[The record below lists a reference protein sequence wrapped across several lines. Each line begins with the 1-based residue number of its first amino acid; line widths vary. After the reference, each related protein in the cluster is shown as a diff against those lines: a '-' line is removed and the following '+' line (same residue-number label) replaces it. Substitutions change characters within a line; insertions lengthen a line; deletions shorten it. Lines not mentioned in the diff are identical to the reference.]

1 MLCRECL
8 SIENKCSVVLCSD
21 VSSLEILLKGSY
33 IYIENM
39 AEIMQQ
45 IQLEVVN
52 SKVPMISTLYI
63 NSRERTSESEI
74 EDTR

>member
-8 SIENKCSVVLCSD
+8 SIENKSSVVLCSD

-33 IYIENM
+33 IYIEKM

-45 IQLEVVN
+45 IQMEAVD
-52 SKVPMISTLYI
+52 SKVPMISTLDI
-63 NSRERTSESEI
+63 TSREWTSEPEI

>member
-1 MLCRECL
+1 M
-8 SIENKCSVVLCSD
+8 VLCSD

-52 SKVPMISTLYI
+52 SKVPMIFTLDI

>member
-1 MLCRECL
+1 M
-8 SIENKCSVVLCSD
+8 VLCSD

-33 IYIENM
+33 VYIGKM

-45 IQLEVVN
+45 IQMEAVD
-52 SKVPMISTLYI
+52 SKVPMISTLAI
-63 NSRERTSESEI
+63 TSRERTSESEI